1 MGEFGENLR
10 KQGLALD
17 EVLSESRTGVITGY
31 LSRSDQSEAKLELVE
46 KRQSQISRE
55 RERLGI
61 LLAVQ

>member
-61 LLAVQ
+61 LWAVQ

>member
-17 EVLSESRTGVITGY
+17 EVLSESKTGVITGY

-61 LLAVQ
+61 LWAVQ